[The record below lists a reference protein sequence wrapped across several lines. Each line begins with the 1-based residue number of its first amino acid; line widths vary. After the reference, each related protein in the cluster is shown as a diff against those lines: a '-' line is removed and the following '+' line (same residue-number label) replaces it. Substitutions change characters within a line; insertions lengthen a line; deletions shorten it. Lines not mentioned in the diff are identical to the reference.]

1 MKVLIFDENKQELI
15 EKDIENE
22 LDTFYEIIG
31 CRCIDIPRRKVGGKY
46 FDIIVD
52 DEGLLK
58 DAPRCTAVDPNTLDS
73 MLFGTLIFTNSD
85 DEGNTVGLSDED
97 IKLIKGETMSGFN
110 MHTFEHVTVIKVEY

>member
-1 MKVLIFDENKQELI
+1 MKVLIFDEKKQELI

-58 DAPRCTAVDPNTLDS
+58 SNPICTGVDAKSMDC
-73 MLFGTLIFTNSD
+73 MLFGTLIFTNTD
-85 DEGNTVGLSDED
+85 DEGNTVSLSDED
-97 IKLIKGETMSGFN
+97 ISLIQSEVMHGLN
-110 MHTFEHVTVIKVEY
+110 MQTFEPVCVVKMEY

>member
-1 MKVLIFDENKQELI
+1 MKVLIFDEKKQELI

-31 CRCIDIPRRKVGGKY
+31 CRCIDIARRKVGGKY

-58 DAPRCTAVDPNTLDS
+58 DSPRCTAVDTKTFDS
-73 MLFGTLIFTNSD
+73 MLFGTLIFTNTD
-85 DEGNTVGLSDED
+85 DEGNTVELSDED

-110 MHTFEHVTVIKVEY
+110 MKTFENVTVIKVEY